1 MKAGK
6 IYFVLY
12 IVIIVELLV
21 VITERD
27 RLLNEA
33 GEAIGKFKDLN
44 EEQYVQK
51 LTLEIPQKTRNFVVP
66 FNESL
71 RATNY
76 FVSNLIPSGLVSK
89 SEQDSIE
96 YIAELTEES
105 QRNFFWLPKRIS
117 SNDKETNPN
126 FYISR
131 SEVGGIS
138 NLFLRF
144 TWPEILGKN
153 QRIANQISQPGGY
166 ASLNVKLFFQTPR
179 IIARAFDGQTTSL
192 ILESIGDNDAKG
204 NAEQYDKVRLSY
216 IYGIQDS
223 TLSDILLKL
232 NLKSNTIR
240 AKYLFGFDYN
250 SLANR
255 IENYRE
261 TTSELRDKISETNR
275 EILNLVETREEN
287 SKDESLSDNEK
298 QQEEESLN
306 ARISD
311 LSKVLA
317 DLKSGLF
324 VYQQDL
330 CSYYRASVT
339 DSFLSNFS
347 NEEDRIKNRDDLIRA
362 KSDPVNLEIRI
373 RNR

>member
-33 GEAIGKFKDLN
+33 SEKIGKFKVIN
-44 EEQYVQK
+44 QQYEQK

-66 FNESL
+66 YQEEL
-71 RATNY
+71 RKTNY

-117 SNDKETNPN
+117 SNDKEINPN

-166 ASLNVKLFFQTPR
+166 APLNLKLFFQTPR
-179 IIARAFDGQTTSL
+179 IIDTSFDAQTMSL
-192 ILESIGDNDAKG
+192 ILESIGDSANG
-204 NAEQYDKVRLSY
+204 NAGQYDKIRLSY

-232 NLKSNTIR
+232 NLESNKIR

-250 SLANR
+250 SLASR
-255 IENYRE
+255 IEDYRK

-287 SKDESLSDNEK
+287 SKDESLSDDEK
-298 QQEEESLN
+298 QREEESLN
-306 ARISD
+306 VRISD
-311 LSKVLA
+311 LSKVLT

-324 VYQQDL
+324 VYQQDI
-330 CSYYRASVT
+330 CNYYRTSVT

-347 NEEDRIKNRDDLIRA
+347 NEEDRTKNRDDLIRA
-362 KSDPVNLEIRI
+362 KSDTVNLEIRI